1 MSTLIRD
8 FELKLKLLCL
18 YILSLYGIR
27 ISLKPALKLFVAVF
41 RRGAAVCGTNLLA
54 AHVSAKVFRL
64 VTNKAV
70 QCIRGRKLPAKMAA
84 LHEGVEHLLA
94 IISSFSKTHIPP
106 LCTVI
111 TKR

>member
-41 RRGAAVCGTNLLA
+41 RRGADMWDKFT
-54 AHVSAKVFRL
+54 
-64 VTNKAV
+64 
-70 QCIRGRKLPAKMAA
+70 GRARFSQ
-84 LHEGVEHLLA
+84 GV
-94 IISSFSKTHIPP
+94 
-106 LCTVI
+106 
-111 TKR
+111 